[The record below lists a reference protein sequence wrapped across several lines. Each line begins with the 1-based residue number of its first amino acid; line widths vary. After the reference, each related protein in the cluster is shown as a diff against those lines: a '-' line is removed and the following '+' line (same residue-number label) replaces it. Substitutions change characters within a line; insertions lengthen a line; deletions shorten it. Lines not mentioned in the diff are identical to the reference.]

1 MNLGERNPVSHE
13 PLSSTQN
20 YALVLIFSGC
30 EFSKFLKTVTF
41 SAKPAKIFQ
50 PSVCGTIST
59 RAYDKVVVVTGFDD
73 LIAVDAPNTVAD
85 DAVLSGVVNF
95 HNRYS
100 SVINFVSKIRI
111 HFADPA
117 L

>member
-41 SAKPAKIFQ
+41 SAKPTQKSMTLVSSSAQ
-50 PSVCGTIST
+50 NLTAESVQTE
-59 RAYDKVVVVTGFDD
+59 
-73 LIAVDAPNTVAD
+73 
-85 DAVLSGVVNF
+85 
-95 HNRYS
+95 S
-100 SVINFVSKIRI
+100 SFYLQNLYNLV
-111 HFADPA
+111 
-117 L
+117 